1 MIIKKQSNNSILF
14 TFFTFVLITSQ
25 NVLSERW
32 SCSYE
37 FSGESKPAVFVRKD
51 DTFLVSS
58 TYSTSMPYEI
68 IKENFKFI
76 HLYRSDELKYFAV
89 MLNKENNRF
98 AKIYLDAAEDSSAK
112 ISGNCI
118 VSNE

>member
-37 FSGESKPAVFVRKD
+37 ISGESKPAVFVRKD

-58 TYSTSMPYEI
+58 IYNSMPYEI
-68 IKENFKFI
+68 IKEKFNFI
-76 HLYRSDELKYFAV
+76 HLYRNDELKYYAV

-98 AKIYLDAAEDSSAK
+98 AMIYLDAAEDTSAK